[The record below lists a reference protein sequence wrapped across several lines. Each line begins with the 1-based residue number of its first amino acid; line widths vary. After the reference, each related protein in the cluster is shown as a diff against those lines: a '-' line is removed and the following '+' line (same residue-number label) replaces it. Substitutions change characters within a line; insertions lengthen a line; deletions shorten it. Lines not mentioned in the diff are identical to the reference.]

1 MLPSRGLRGPRH
13 PGRDHFFPEVSG
25 AADFS
30 PNSRLSSCCS
40 EQVRAGKPVHAHLTP
55 CSLLQADFCL
65 GTALHSW
72 GLWFT
77 EEGSPS
83 TMVITSRF
91 PGARPG
97 WAVAFFTS
105 PCPHPLAHSCPACG
119 WGGGRLRARVRF
131 VALLMG
137 AVFPLLPA
145 DGDCGWS
152 PPGPGFGWCPH
163 PFHVQKA

>member
-1 MLPSRGLRGPRH
+1 MTALPRCVPVTEEARLLSECFVAGGSED
-13 PGRDHFFPEVSG
+13 PGTPGEITACWVSG

-30 PNSRLSSCCS
+30 PNSQLSFCCS
-40 EQVRAGKPVHAHLTP
+40 EQVWAGKPVHARLTP
-55 CSLLQADFCL
+55 CSLLQVGFCL

-105 PCPHPLAHSCPACG
+105 PCPHPLAHSCQPVVG
-119 WGGGRLRARVRF
+119 V
-131 VALLMG
+131 G
-137 AVFPLLPA
+137 AGLGLGLVLWP
-145 DGDCGWS
+145 C
-152 PPGPGFGWCPH
+152 
-163 PFHVQKA
+163 